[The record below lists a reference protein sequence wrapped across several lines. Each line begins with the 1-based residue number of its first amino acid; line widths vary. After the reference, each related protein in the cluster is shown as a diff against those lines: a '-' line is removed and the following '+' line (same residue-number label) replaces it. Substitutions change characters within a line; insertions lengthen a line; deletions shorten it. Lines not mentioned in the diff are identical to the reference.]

1 MLVKFLDALYPDW
14 RVKMLNTSSD
24 GENRMTG
31 PHSDLVPRIARCS
44 KFNVLRVWCVQHQI
58 DIIVKS
64 AAESINGGA
73 YIKEVYSLS
82 IHLRS
87 QNNLIIKMGIKCL
100 KKTNR

>member
-1 MLVKFLDALYPDW
+1 
-14 RVKMLNTSSD
+14 
-24 GENRMTG
+24 MTG
-31 PHSDLVPRIARCS
+31 HHAGVVTLIARCTE
-44 KFNVLRVWCVQHQI
+44 FNVLRVWCAPHQI

-82 IHLRS
+82 VHLRS
-87 QNNLIIKMGIKCL
+87 QNDLITKMGVKCL